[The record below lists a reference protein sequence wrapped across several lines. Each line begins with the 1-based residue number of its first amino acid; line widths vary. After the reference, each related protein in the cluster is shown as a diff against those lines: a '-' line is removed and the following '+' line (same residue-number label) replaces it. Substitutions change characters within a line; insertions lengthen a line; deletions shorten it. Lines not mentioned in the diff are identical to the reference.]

1 MAKFKSPLYKRFDL
15 IFIGSIFLLSLIS
28 LVIFD
33 FKLNSFHPI
42 LIIVFSFL
50 SYYALRY
57 ALSCET
63 TIEVM
68 DDILTINQ
76 CNSTF
81 DISIA
86 IDIHLNEVRGYE
98 INQVTKGSTALF
110 IYTNSFSYYKFSLMR
125 TKDELTIQ
133 NYLGTFIKKLDSKT
147 NPLFSSFLTAYL
159 FAFKRSIIYIILSAT
174 AIAGLF
180 FIVERQTIWP
190 SNKFV
195 FPFLSFII
203 STALWYII
211 IRIPV
216 KRNYFRFG
224 AFYWFS
230 NFLFY
235 TSMFVMYPLLIKI
248 TEIRENPIT
257 FNHPYEMLKSKHSG
271 LFLIKKVSYNPN
283 LILLYDY
290 QENPNVKGKSFP
302 VTHHFLTPLGSGD
315 SIKTNGLYNLWLFKT
330 YEQYVKKSLM
340 EQTKREEIFNFHI
353 QSKQEFIESL
363 NTQPNFYTLVEQDD
377 RINWLLNPSSNFSKS
392 GIIIEP
398 HWETMSEYKRALQKQ
413 MLFLILA
420 IVMMNLVGCIFIAIH
435 R

>member
-15 IFIGSIFLLSLIS
+15 IFIGLLFFLSLIS
-28 LVIFD
+28 LIIFD
-33 FKLNSFHPI
+33 FKLNPFHPI
-42 LIIVFSFL
+42 LIAVFGFL

-57 ALSCET
+57 ALSCQT
-63 TIEVM
+63 TIEVV
-68 DDILTINQ
+68 DEILTINQ
-76 CNSTF
+76 YNKTF

-86 IDIHLNEVRGYE
+86 IDIPLNEVRGYE
-98 INQVTKGSTALF
+98 INQVTKSSTALF
-110 IYTNSFSYYKFSLMR
+110 IYTNSFNYYKFSLMR
-125 TKDELTIQ
+125 MKDEITIQ
-133 NYLGTFIKKLDSKT
+133 NYLGAFIKKLDSKT
-147 NPLFSSFLTAYL
+147 NPLFSSFSTAYL

-180 FIVERQTIWP
+180 FIVEGQTIWH
-190 SNKFV
+190 SNKFI

-203 STALWYII
+203 SASLWYII

-248 TEIRENPIT
+248 SEIRENPIT
-257 FNHPYEMLKSKHSG
+257 LNYAYEMIKSKHSG
-271 LFLIKKVSYNPN
+271 VFLINKVSYNPN
-283 LILLYDY
+283 LILLNDY
-290 QENPNVKGKSFP
+290 QENPNVKGKNFP

-315 SIKTNGLYNLWLFKT
+315 IIKTNGLYNLWLFKT

-353 QSKQEFIESL
+353 QSKQAFIESL
-363 NTQPNFYTLVEQDD
+363 HTQPNFYTLVDQDAN
-377 RINWLLNPSSNFSKS
+377 ISWLLNPSYNFSKPS
-392 GIIIEP
+392 IIIEP
-398 HWETMSEYKRALQKQ
+398 HWETIAEYKRALQKQ
-413 MLFLILA
+413 MLFLILVI
-420 IVMMNLVGCIFIAIH
+420 IVMNLMGCIFIAIN